1 MDIIVLIGRILLT
14 MMFLSAG
21 MTVHL
26 AKRKP
31 MSQYAASQGVP
42 MAGALVP
49 LFGLL
54 IIAGG
59 LMVLLGVWADL
70 GALFLIL
77 FLLPTAFFMHA
88 FWKSEDAN
96 EKANQMAHF
105 MKNLVMAGGALIA
118 FALFAYLGDS
128 LGLTITGPVFDLR

>member
-26 AKRKP
+26 AKRKI
-31 MSQYAASQGVP
+31 MAQYAASQGVP

-49 LFGLL
+49 LSGLL

-88 FWKSEDAN
+88 FWKFEDAN
-96 EKANQMAHF
+96 EEANQMAHF

>member
-1 MDIIVLIGRILLT
+1 MDIIVLIGRVFFS

-21 MTVHL
+21 MTVQL
-26 AKRKP
+26 AKRK
-31 MSQYAASQGVP
+31 MMAQYAASQGVP
-42 MAGALVP
+42 MAALVP
-49 LFGLL
+49 LSGLL
-54 IIAGG
+54 IIVGG
-59 LMVLLGVWADL
+59 LMVLLGIWADL
-70 GALFLIL
+70 GALFLVL
-77 FLLPTAFFMHA
+77 FLVPTAFFMHA

>member
-1 MDIIVLIGRILLT
+1 
-14 MMFLSAG
+14 
-21 MTVHL
+21 
-26 AKRKP
+26 
-31 MSQYAASQGVP
+31 

-49 LFGLL
+49 LSGLL
-54 IIAGG
+54 IIVGG
-59 LMVLLGVWADL
+59 LMVLLGIWADL
-70 GALFLIL
+70 GALFLVL
-77 FLLPTAFFMHA
+77 FLVPTAFFMHA